1 MTQKRPREERQ
12 HEILEA
18 ALRIFVRKGYADTRM
33 DDIVEATGLSKG
45 AIYHHFAS
53 KHELFVALIE
63 HWMDQFAPVM
73 RPEAHESKASADILR
88 VVARF
93 AVMLFKRNP
102 DWFLA
107 EPEIWS
113 MANRDK
119 EINSLATKLYA
130 RILKEF
136 EVIIDRGIRYG
147 EFRDVNVRL
156 VALSIMTTLHGMIW
170 FVLFQPEDFSLEDYV
185 DANMSFIINGIL
197 NH

>member
-12 HEILEA
+12 QEILEA

-33 DDIVEATGLSKG
+33 DDIVDATGLSKG

-73 RPEAHESKASADILR
+73 RPEAHESKASADILK

-93 AVMLFKRNP
+93 SVMLFKRNP

-119 EINSLATKLYA
+119 EINSLATKLYS
-130 RILKEF
+130 RILNEF
-136 EVIIDRGIRYG
+136 EILITRGVKYG
-147 EFRDVNVRL
+147 EFKEVNVRL

-185 DANMSFIINGIL
+185 DENMNFIINGIL